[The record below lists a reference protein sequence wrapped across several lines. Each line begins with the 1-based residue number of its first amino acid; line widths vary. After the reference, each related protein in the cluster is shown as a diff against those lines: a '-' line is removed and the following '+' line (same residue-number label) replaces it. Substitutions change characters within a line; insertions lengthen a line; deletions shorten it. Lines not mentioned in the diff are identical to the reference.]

1 MIRIS
6 IIIPVY
12 NVEKYI
18 RRCIESVMTQSVSGL
33 GIECILVNDCTPD
46 DSMRIVN
53 EMIDS
58 YQGPIQFVVL
68 QHDKNRGLSA
78 ARNTGEAHAN
88 GNYILFID
96 SDDWILPD
104 SLQYFATYLAKYP
117 SVDIIMAQHV
127 RSDNTSEKVRGKDTV
142 QYINEPQNIL
152 NTYFHR
158 NQIHAWNILVKKK
171 LLAKNGI
178 KFINGII
185 HEDVPWTYHL
195 FSNAESILV
204 LPKITYMYEI
214 VPTSIMNT
222 EKQLSNAKKG
232 ITGYAIGIEDI
243 LNNPPKAPLLV
254 VDYII
259 YITHI
264 LMWCVDL
271 IVNVPVAREDSCPF
285 RAVRRKFLRYTIRNK
300 RFLLSTYLLL
310 LYPPFCYLIK
320 LPLFRRNFHK
330 LEMAASRLSHLAE
343 T

>member
-1 MIRIS
+1 MDLS

-18 RRCIESVMTQSVSGL
+18 RRCMESVMTQPVSGL
-33 GIECILVNDCTPD
+33 DVECILVNDCTPD

-127 RSDNTSEKVRGKDTV
+127 RSENHQNKVRDKDTV
-142 QYINEPQNIL
+142 QYIKEPQIIL
-152 NTYFHR
+152 NTYFQNR
-158 NQIHAWNILVKKK
+158 NQIHAWNILVKKE
-171 LLAKNGI
+171 LLAQNDI
-178 KFINGII
+178 RFINGII

-195 FSNAESILV
+195 FSNAESLLV
-204 LPKITYMYEI
+204 LPEITYMYEI
-214 VPTSIMNT
+214 VSTSIMST

-264 LMWCVDL
+264 LMRCIDL
-271 IVNVPVAREDSCPF
+271 IVNAPVARKDSSSF
-285 RAVRRKFLRYTIRNK
+285 RAIRRKLLKYTIKNK
-300 RFLLSTYLLL
+300 RLLLSTYLLL

>member
-1 MIRIS
+1 
-6 IIIPVY
+6 
-12 NVEKYI
+12 
-18 RRCIESVMTQSVSGL
+18 
-33 GIECILVNDCTPD
+33 
-46 DSMRIVN
+46 
-53 EMIDS
+53 MIDS

-127 RSDNTSEKVRGKDTV
+127 RSDNLQNKERDKDTV
-142 QYINEPQNIL
+142 QYVEEPQEIL
-152 NTYFHR
+152 KTFIQKR
-158 NQIHAWNILVKKK
+158 NQIHAWNILIKKE

-195 FSNAESILV
+195 FSNAESMLV

-214 VPTSIMNT
+214 VPTSIMST
-222 EKQLSNAKKG
+222 EKQLSNAKRG

-254 VDYII
+254 VDYIM
-259 YITHI
+259 YITLI
-264 LMWCVDL
+264 LL
-271 IVNVPVAREDSCPF
+271 
-285 RAVRRKFLRYTIRNK
+285 
-300 RFLLSTYLLL
+300 
-310 LYPPFCYLIK
+310 
-320 LPLFRRNFHK
+320 
-330 LEMAASRLSHLAE
+330 
-343 T
+343 